1 MMSAFLFAAI
11 GLTAGVFSGLLG
23 IGGATIMV
31 PMLVYFWGFSQ
42 HLAQGTTLAVMV
54 LPIGLLAAYKYYVSG
69 NVDMSVVL
77 YLAAGFFVGG
87 LLGAVIAQPIS
98 DQILRK
104 LFGGF
109 LLIIALRMIIF

>member
-1 MMSAFLFAAI
+1 MSGALFALV
-11 GLTAGVFSGLLG
+11 GLAAGVFSGLLG

-54 LPIGLLAAYKYYVSG
+54 LPIGLLAAYRYYVSG

-77 YLAAGFFVGG
+77 YLAAGFLIGG
-87 LLGAVIAQPIS
+87 LFGAVIAQQVPEHL
-98 DQILRK
+98 LRR

-109 LLIIALRMIIF
+109 LMLVALRMIIF